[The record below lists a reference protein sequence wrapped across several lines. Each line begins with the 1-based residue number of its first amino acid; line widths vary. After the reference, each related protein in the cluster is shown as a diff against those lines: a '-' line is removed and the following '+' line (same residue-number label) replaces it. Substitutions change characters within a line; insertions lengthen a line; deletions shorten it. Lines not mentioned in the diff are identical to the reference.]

1 MICFG
6 HNGDVFDLDDDDDD
20 DDDNTISYT
29 T

>member
-1 MICFG
+1 VICFG